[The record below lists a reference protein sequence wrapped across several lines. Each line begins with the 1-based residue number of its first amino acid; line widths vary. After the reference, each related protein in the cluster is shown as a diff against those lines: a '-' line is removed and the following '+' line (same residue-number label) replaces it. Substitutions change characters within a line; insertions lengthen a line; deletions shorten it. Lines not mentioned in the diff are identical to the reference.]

1 MIRFRFNPAGLVM
14 LAATIVVVALGSGV
28 FKLQDQLVMML
39 VGAMLILSDIGLRLR
54 QRGQPGWLKRPEA
67 GGHLFSV
74 PVWIVGAVLFV
85 INLIVRITGARP

>member
-1 MIRFRFNPAGLVM
+1 M
-14 LAATIVVVALGSGV
+14 LASTIVIVILGTSV
-28 FKLQDQLVMML
+28 FAMQDQLLMML
-39 VGAMLILSDIGLRLR
+39 VGAVLILGDMALRLR
-54 QRGQPGWLKRPEA
+54 KRGLDKWLTRPDA